1 MQIRMAQPYLPA
13 EKFLSR
19 KQETILLDDDV
30 VYWKRMQQL
39 TVFQEPSVVSSVRIS
54 PKKPFHVAT
63 TSSVRLT
70 LYDTV
75 VCEPLNLFSRFKKGV
90 CSIDFRHD
98 GRLLAIGGDEGK
110 VRVFDVEKTT
120 GSSKVALRVMQASQS
135 TVKSVHFSA
144 RGDTVFSLADD
155 GKIKQFLVADTA
167 YGVNAV
173 PLVDIQAHEDAIR
186 CGAVS
191 SINENMVL
199 TGGYDHKVRLWD
211 IRNKEKTIELDC
223 EHPVESLLFL
233 PGEQLIATAAGPIV
247 KIWDTT
253 TGRQLTALQAH
264 YKTVTSLRLA
274 TNSTCLLTAGID
286 RRVNAFRTTNYSLI
300 HSWAMPAP
308 VLDID
313 VSRDDQTMAI
323 GMGNLLALHRRAEIK
338 KEVTASAIIEDKRS
352 VIRTAAPPV
361 NLAEKGRDP
370 QTVEVAAKNADKL
383 KIPKID
389 GMLANFKHAAVIRN
403 IFSGKCRSNFDSA
416 VVSYLRIIVMRG
428 AIHRALAGQDSIVQ
442 KNVLKFLNHNL
453 YKTQYFSI
461 LKEVVAAFFDV
472 YSSEKLDREVL
483 KQVHRLKVTLSR
495 ELEVQKMVC
504 SLIGS
509 IDLIVATTKMN
520 VRTSEDLVEEDD
532 VFGEPTIKTRDL
544 DELRPSEGPK
554 ADEEEGEPE
563 AMQTN

>member
-1 MQIRMAQPYLPA
+1 MAQPYLPA

-19 KQETILLDDDV
+19 KQETILLDEDV

-39 TVFQEPSVVSSVRIS
+39 TVFQEPSIVSSVRIS
-54 PKKPFHVAT
+54 PKKPYHVAT

-98 GRLLAIGGDEGK
+98 GKLLAIGGDEGK
-110 VRVFDVEKTT
+110 VRIFDVEKTT
-120 GSSKVALRVMQASQS
+120 GSSKIALRVMQASQS
-135 TVKSVHFSA
+135 TVKSVHFSP
-144 RGDTVFSLADD
+144 RGDTIFSLADD
-155 GKIKQFLVADTA
+155 GKIKQYNIADTA

-173 PLVDIQAHEDAIR
+173 PMIEIQAHEDAIR

-191 SINENMVL
+191 SINDHIVL

-211 IRNKEKTIELDC
+211 IRSKEKTMELDC
-223 EHPVESLLFL
+223 EYPVESVLFL

-253 TGRQLTALQAH
+253 TGRPLTALQAH

-300 HSWAMPAP
+300 HSWSMPSP

-323 GMGNLLALHRRAEIK
+323 GMGNLLALYRRAEIK
-338 KEVTASAIIEDKRS
+338 KEVTATAMNEDKRAL
-352 VIRTAAPPV
+352 IRTSAPPV
-361 NLAEKGRDP
+361 KLAEKDRDD
-370 QTVEVAAKNADKL
+370 QKVEVVAKNLEKL
-383 KIPKID
+383 KIPKVD
-389 GMLANFKHAAVIRN
+389 GMLSSFKHAAVIRLL
-403 IFSGKCRSNFDSA
+403 FSGKFRSTLEA
-416 VVSYLRIIVMRG
+416 AIVSYLRIIVMRG
-428 AIHRALAGQDSIVQ
+428 AIHRALAGQEFGVQ
-442 KNVLKFLNHNL
+442 KNLLIFLNHQL
-453 YKTQYFSI
+453 FKTQYFST
-461 LKEVVAAFFDV
+461 LREVAIAFFEV
-472 YSSEKLDREVL
+472 YGTEALHKDLV
-483 KQVHRLKVTLSR
+483 KQVQRLKLTLSR
-495 ELEVQKMVC
+495 ELEVQKMIS

-509 IDLIVATTKMN
+509 IDLIVSTTKVN
-520 VRTSEDLVEEDD
+520 IKSSTELVEEDD
-532 VFGEPTIKTRDL
+532 VFGEPTIRAKDL
-544 DELRPSEGPK
+544 DGLKPSDVVP
-554 ADEEEGEPE
+554 EEEEEP
-563 AMQTN
+563 MVTN

>member
-1 MQIRMAQPYLPA
+1 MAQPYLPA

-19 KQETILLDDDV
+19 KQETILLDEDV
-30 VYWKRMQQL
+30 IYWKRMQQL
-39 TVFQEPSVVSSVRIS
+39 TVFQEPAVVSSVRIS
-54 PKKPFHVAT
+54 PKKPYHVAT

-110 VRVFDVEKTT
+110 VRIFDVEKTT

-135 TVKSVHFSA
+135 TVKSVHFSP
-144 RGDTVFSLADD
+144 RGDTVFSMADD
-155 GKIKQFLVADTA
+155 GKIKQYRVADTA

-173 PLVDIQAHEDAIR
+173 PIIEIQAHEDAIR

-191 SINENMVL
+191 SINDHIVL

-211 IRNKEKTIELDC
+211 IRSKEKSLELDC
-223 EHPVESLLFL
+223 EHPVESVLFL

-274 TNSTCLLTAGID
+274 TNSTCLLSAGID

-300 HSWAMPAP
+300 NSWSMPSP

-323 GMGNLLALHRRAEIK
+323 GMGNLLALYRRAEIK
-338 KEVTASAIIEDKRS
+338 KEATASAAIEDKRS
-352 VIRTAAPPV
+352 LIRTSAPPV
-361 NLAEKGRDP
+361 KLVEKDRDM
-370 QTVEVAAKNADKL
+370 QKVDVVAKNADKL

-389 GMLANFKHAAVIRN
+389 GMLSNFKHAAVIKLL
-403 IFSGKCRSNFDSA
+403 FGGKFRSAMDTA
-416 VVSYLRIIVMRG
+416 VVSYLRVIVMRG
-428 AIHRALAGQDSIVQ
+428 AIHRALAGQERSVQ
-442 KNVLKFLNHNL
+442 KNILVFLNHNL
-453 YKTQYFSI
+453 YKAQYFST
-461 LKEVVAAFFDV
+461 LKEVVNAFFDV
-472 YSSEKLDREVL
+472 YALEKLDKDVVKHVQSLRGSL
-483 KQVHRLKVTLSR
+483 GR
-495 ELEVQKMVC
+495 ELEVQKMIS

-509 IDLIVATTKMN
+509 IDLIVSTTKMN
-520 VRTSEDLVEEDD
+520 VKSSSTALIEDND
-532 VFGEPTIKTRDL
+532 VFGEPTIRARDL
-544 DELRPSEGPK
+544 DELKPSDQG
-554 ADEEEGEPE
+554 AEEEYEE
-563 AMQTN
+563 NMQIN

>member
-1 MQIRMAQPYLPA
+1 MAQPYLPA

-19 KQETILLDDDV
+19 KQETILLDEDV

-110 VRVFDVEKTT
+110 VRIFDVEKTT
-120 GSSKVALRVMQASQS
+120 GTSKVALRVMQASQS
-135 TVKSVHFSA
+135 TVKSVHFSP
-144 RGDTVFSLADD
+144 RGDTIFSLADD
-155 GKIKQFLVADTA
+155 GKIKQYRVADTA

-173 PLVDIQAHEDAIR
+173 PLIEIQAHDDAIR

-191 SINENMVL
+191 SLNDHIVL

-211 IRNKEKTIELDC
+211 IRSKEKTMELNC
-223 EHPVESLLFL
+223 EHPVESVLFL

-253 TGRQLTALQAH
+253 TGRPLTALQAH

-300 HSWAMPAP
+300 HSWSMPSP

-313 VSRDDQTMAI
+313 VSRDDQTMAV
-323 GMGNLLALHRRAEIK
+323 GMGNLLALYRRAEIK
-338 KEVTASAIIEDKRS
+338 KETTATAMIEDKRS
-352 VIRTAAPPV
+352 LVRTSAPPV
-361 NLAEKGRDP
+361 KLAEKDRD
-370 QTVEVAAKNADKL
+370 TKKVEVVAKNADKL

-389 GMLANFKHAAVIRN
+389 GMLSNFKHSAVIRLL
-403 IFSGKCRSNFDSA
+403 FSGKFRSSVDAA
-416 VVSYLRIIVMRG
+416 VVSYLRVIVMRG
-428 AIHRALAGQDSIVQ
+428 AIHRALAGQETIVQ
-442 KNVLKFLNHNL
+442 KNILIFLNHHL
-453 YKTQYFSI
+453 FRTEYFSI
-461 LKEVVAAFFDV
+461 LKDVTIAFFDV
-472 YSSEKLDREVL
+472 YASDKLHRDVF
-483 KQVHRLKVTLSR
+483 KQVQRLRVTLSR
-495 ELEVQKMVC
+495 ELEVQKMIS

-509 IDLIVATTKMN
+509 VDLIVSTTKIN
-520 VRTSEDLVEEDD
+520 IKSTADLIEDND
-532 VFGEPTIKTRDL
+532 VFGEPTIRARDL
-544 DELRPSEGPK
+544 DELKPSEGGPEV
-554 ADEEEGEPE
+554 EEEP
-563 AMQTN
+563 MQTN

>member
-1 MQIRMAQPYLPA
+1 MAQPYLPA

-19 KQETILLDDDV
+19 KQETILLDEDV

-39 TVFQEPSVVSSVRIS
+39 TVFQEPSIVSSVRIS
-54 PKKPFHVAT
+54 PKKPYHVAT

-98 GRLLAIGGDEGK
+98 GKLLAIGGDEGK
-110 VRVFDVEKTT
+110 VRIFDVEKTT
-120 GSSKVALRVMQASQS
+120 GSSKIALRVMQASQS
-135 TVKSVHFSA
+135 TVKSVHFSP
-144 RGDTVFSLADD
+144 RGDTIFSLADD
-155 GKIKQFLVADTA
+155 GKIKQYNIADTA

-173 PLVDIQAHEDAIR
+173 PMVEIQAHEDAIR

-191 SINENMVL
+191 SINDHIVL

-211 IRNKEKTIELDC
+211 IRSKEKTMELDC
-223 EHPVESLLFL
+223 EYPVESVLFL

-253 TGRQLTALQAH
+253 TGRPLTALQAH

-300 HSWAMPAP
+300 HSWSMPSP

-323 GMGNLLALHRRAEIK
+323 GMGNLLALYRRAEIK
-338 KEVTASAIIEDKRS
+338 KEVTATAMIEDKRAL
-352 VIRTAAPPV
+352 IRTSAPPV
-361 NLAEKGRDP
+361 KLSEKDRDD
-370 QTVEVAAKNADKL
+370 QKVEVVAKNPEKL
-383 KIPKID
+383 KIPKVD
-389 GMLANFKHAAVIRN
+389 GMLSSFKHAAVIRLL
-403 IFSGKCRSNFDSA
+403 FSGKFRSTLEA
-416 VVSYLRIIVMRG
+416 AIVSYLRIIVMRG
-428 AIHRALAGQDSIVQ
+428 AIHRALAGQEFGVQ
-442 KNVLKFLNHNL
+442 KNLLIFLNHQL
-453 YKTQYFSI
+453 FKTQYFST
-461 LKEVVAAFFDV
+461 LREVAIAFFDV
-472 YSSEKLDREVL
+472 YGTETLHKDLV
-483 KQVHRLKVTLSR
+483 KQVQRLKLTLSR
-495 ELEVQKMVC
+495 ELEIQKMIS

-509 IDLIVATTKMN
+509 IDLIVSTTKVN
-520 VRTSEDLVEEDD
+520 IKSSTELVEEDD
-532 VFGEPTIKTRDL
+532 VFGEPTIRAKDL
-544 DELRPSEGPK
+544 DGLKPSDVAP
-554 ADEEEGEPE
+554 EEEEEP
-563 AMQTN
+563 MVIN

>member
-1 MQIRMAQPYLPA
+1 MAQPYLPA

-19 KQETILLDDDV
+19 KQETILLDEDV

-110 VRVFDVEKTT
+110 VRIFDVEKTT
-120 GSSKVALRVMQASQS
+120 GTSKVALRVMQASQS
-135 TVKSVHFSA
+135 TVKSVHFSP
-144 RGDTVFSLADD
+144 RGDTIFSLADD
-155 GKIKQFLVADTA
+155 GKIKQYRVADTA

-173 PLVDIQAHEDAIR
+173 PLIEIQAHDDAIR

-191 SINENMVL
+191 SLNDHIVL

-211 IRNKEKTIELDC
+211 IRSKEKTMELNC
-223 EHPVESLLFL
+223 EHPVESVLFL

-253 TGRQLTALQAH
+253 TGRPLTALQAH

-300 HSWAMPAP
+300 HSWSMPSP

-313 VSRDDQTMAI
+313 VSRDDQTMAV
-323 GMGNLLALHRRAEIK
+323 GMGNLLALYRRAEIK
-338 KEVTASAIIEDKRS
+338 KETTATAMIEDKRS
-352 VIRTAAPPV
+352 LVRTSAPPV
-361 NLAEKGRDP
+361 KLAEKDRI
-370 QTVEVAAKNADKL
+370 TKKVEVVAKNADKL

-389 GMLANFKHAAVIRN
+389 GMLSNFKHSAVIRLL
-403 IFSGKCRSNFDSA
+403 FSGKFRSSVDAA
-416 VVSYLRIIVMRG
+416 VVSYLRVIVMRG
-428 AIHRALAGQDSIVQ
+428 AIHRALAGQETIVQ
-442 KNVLKFLNHNL
+442 KNLLIFLNHHL
-453 YKTQYFSI
+453 FRTEYFSI
-461 LKEVVAAFFDV
+461 LKDVTIAFFDV
-472 YSSEKLDREVL
+472 YASDKLHRDVF
-483 KQVHRLKVTLSR
+483 KQVQRLRVTLSR
-495 ELEVQKMVC
+495 ELEVQKMIS

-509 IDLIVATTKMN
+509 VDLIVSTTKIN
-520 VRTSEDLVEEDD
+520 IKSTADLIEDND
-532 VFGEPTIKTRDL
+532 VFGEPTIRARDL
-544 DELRPSEGPK
+544 DELKPSEGGPEV
-554 ADEEEGEPE
+554 EEE

>member
-1 MQIRMAQPYLPA
+1 MAQPYLPA

-19 KQETILLDDDV
+19 KQETILLDEDV

-110 VRVFDVEKTT
+110 VRIFDVEKTT

-135 TVKSVHFSA
+135 TVKSVHFSP
-144 RGDTVFSLADD
+144 RGDTIFSLADD
-155 GKIKQFLVADTA
+155 GKIKQYRVADTA

-173 PLVDIQAHEDAIR
+173 PLIEIQAHDDAIR

-191 SINENMVL
+191 SLNDHIVL

-211 IRNKEKTIELDC
+211 IRSKEKTMELNC
-223 EHPVESLLFL
+223 EHPVESVLFL

-253 TGRQLTALQAH
+253 TGRPLTVLQAH

-300 HSWAMPAP
+300 HSWSMPSP

-313 VSRDDQTMAI
+313 VSRDDQTMAV
-323 GMGNLLALHRRAEIK
+323 GMGNLLALYRRAEIK
-338 KEVTASAIIEDKRS
+338 KETTATAMIEDKRS
-352 VIRTAAPPV
+352 LVRTSAPPV
-361 NLAEKGRDP
+361 KLAEKDRDSRK
-370 QTVEVAAKNADKL
+370 VEVVAKNADKL

-389 GMLANFKHAAVIRN
+389 GMLSNFKHSGVIRLL
-403 IFSGKCRSNFDSA
+403 FSGKFRSSVDAA
-416 VVSYLRIIVMRG
+416 VVSYLRVIVMRG
-428 AIHRALAGQDSIVQ
+428 AIHRALAGQETTVQ
-442 KNVLKFLNHNL
+442 KNLLIFLNHHL
-453 YKTQYFSI
+453 FRTEYFSI
-461 LKEVVAAFFDV
+461 LKDVTIAFFDV
-472 YSSEKLDREVL
+472 YASDKLDRDVF
-483 KQVHRLKVTLSR
+483 KQVQRLRVTLSR
-495 ELEVQKMVC
+495 ELEVQKMIS
-504 SLIGS
+504 SLVGS
-509 IDLIVATTKMN
+509 VDLIVSTTEINIKS
-520 VRTSEDLVEEDD
+520 TADLIEDND
-532 VFGEPTIKTRDL
+532 VFGEPTIRARDL
-544 DELRPSEGPK
+544 DELKPSKGGPEV
-554 ADEEEGEPE
+554 EEEP
-563 AMQTN
+563 MQTN

>member
-1 MQIRMAQPYLPA
+1 MAQPYLPA

-19 KQETILLDDDV
+19 KQETILFDEDV
-30 VYWKRMQQL
+30 IYWKRMQQL
-39 TVFQEPSVVSSVRIS
+39 TVFQEPSVVSSVRIL
-54 PKKPFHVAT
+54 PKKPYHVAT

-110 VRVFDVEKTT
+110 VRIFDVEKTT

-135 TVKSVHFSA
+135 TVKSVHFSP

-155 GKIKQFLVADTA
+155 GKIKQYRVADTA

-173 PLVDIQAHEDAIR
+173 PMIDIQAHDDAIR

-191 SINENMVL
+191 SINDHIVL

-211 IRNKEKTIELDC
+211 IRSKEKTMELDC
-223 EHPVESLLFL
+223 EYPVESVLFL

-253 TGRQLTALQAH
+253 TGRPLTALQAH

-286 RRVNAFRTTNYSLI
+286 RRINAFRTNNYSLI
-300 HSWAMPAP
+300 HSWSMPSP

-323 GMGNLLALHRRAEIK
+323 GMGNLLAVYRRAEIK
-338 KEVTASAIIEDKRS
+338 KETTASAMIEDKRS
-352 VIRTAAPPV
+352 LVRTSALPV
-361 NLAEKGRDP
+361 KLAEKDKET
-370 QTVEVAAKNADKL
+370 QKVEVVAKNVDKL
-383 KIPKID
+383 KIPKVD
-389 GMLANFKHAAVIRN
+389 GMLSNFKHSAVIRLL
-403 IFSGKCRSNFDSA
+403 FSGKFRSSVDA
-416 VVSYLRIIVMRG
+416 ATVSYLRIIAMRG
-428 AIHRALAGQDSIVQ
+428 AIHRALAGQETNVQ
-442 KNVLKFLNHNL
+442 KNLLIFLNHHL
-453 YKTQYFSI
+453 FKTQYFSI
-461 LKEVVAAFFDV
+461 LKEIAIAFFDV
-472 YSSEKLDREVL
+472 YASDKLHKDVV
-483 KQVHRLKVTLSR
+483 KQVQRLKVTLSR
-495 ELEVQKMVC
+495 ELEVQKMIS
-504 SLIGS
+504 SLLGS
-509 IDLIVATTKMN
+509 IDLIVSTTKIN
-520 VRTSEDLVEEDD
+520 IKSSSDLVEDDD
-532 VFGEPTIKTRDL
+532 VFGEPTIRARDL
-544 DELRPSEGPK
+544 DELKPSEGGLLE
-554 ADEEEGEPE
+554 DEEEP
-563 AMQTN
+563 MQTN